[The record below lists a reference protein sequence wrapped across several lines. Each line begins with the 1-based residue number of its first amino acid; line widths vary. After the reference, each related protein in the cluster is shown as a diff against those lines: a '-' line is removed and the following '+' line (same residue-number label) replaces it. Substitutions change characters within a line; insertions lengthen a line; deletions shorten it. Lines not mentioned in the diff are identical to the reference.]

1 MNNTNVTD
9 EIIRYPMRSK
19 SEKPIFNYL
28 VKSNME
34 MEYWLFADFD
44 DAVEC
49 AKNKGK
55 ELDDTMLIYDVYF
68 NTRTRQFYAQKSFW
82 IWEFD
87 GKLNYDKHGD
97 VELHIEFYLRAGE
110 WMNPNQEWID
120 TIHRRW
126 EKEDKLVAEMIAA
139 EKGAIKNNGSST
151 TES

>member
-1 MNNTNVTD
+1 MTRIDTD

-34 MEYWLFADFD
+34 MAYWLFQEFD

-49 AKNKGK
+49 AKTKGR

-87 GKLNYDKHGD
+87 HKLNYDKHGD

-120 TIHRRW
+120 IIHRRW
-126 EKEDKLVAEMIAA
+126 EKEDILASQMIEAEM
-139 EKGAIKNNGSST
+139 GANKNDESSST
-151 TES
+151 ES